1 MHTVLG
7 DAYASLSLDEKV
19 RRIWEPL
26 SAHLDD
32 AVAGA
37 HPAPLL
43 DLVESESYV
52 IALDATLTHPE
63 LMSAFSAGCLALRE
77 AVLAG
82 GADEATKLCR
92 RLQTLERDGL
102 VRLGVGYCAGLEE
115 HIEQL
120 RQKVEHHSV
129 CEVVTGALKAD
140 EILCKLAEEV
150 TRCQRMDLPL
160 GVVALSLHVDSQEVA
175 EETLRRIGEHLT
187 AATRPY
193 DSFGRI
199 GEGLYLLLFPDVTR
213 AGLMSAVERLRH
225 ELSDQGRTGEQP
237 FLLFSLAH
245 FAYVD
250 VGPAEMVKLLDQG
263 MERLRAG
270 SDYLNWS

>member
-26 SAHLDD
+26 AAHLDD
-32 AVAGA
+32 AVAGDRT
-37 HPAPLL
+37 APLL

-52 IALDATLTHPE
+52 IALDEALTHSE

-82 GADEATKLCR
+82 GADEAPELCR
-92 RLQTLERDGL
+92 RLQALERDGL
-102 VRLGVGYCAGLEE
+102 VRLGIGYCAGLEE
-115 HIEQL
+115 HIEHF
-120 RQKVEHHSV
+120 RQKVEHQSA
-129 CEVVTGALKAD
+129 CEVVTGALKTD
-140 EILCKLAEEV
+140 EILGKLAEEV

-160 GVVALSLHVDSQEVA
+160 GVVALSLHDDSQEIA
-175 EETLRRIGEHLT
+175 EETLHRLGELVT

-199 GEGLYLLLFPDVTR
+199 GVGLYLLLFPDVTR

-225 ELSDQGRTGEQP
+225 ELAEQSRTGEQP
-237 FLLFSLAH
+237 FMLFSLAH

-250 VGPAEMVKLLDQG
+250 LGPAEMVKLLDQG

-270 SDYLNWS
+270 EDYLNWS